1 MLDIK
6 TKANS
11 QRFLTQSR
19 LHSFDCSLDEALK
32 TIRAFE
38 VNKAH
43 GHRHVA
49 SGERGRGLLC
59 PFFSKLRESALILF
73 IYGLSFSFKMLF

>member
-38 VNKAH
+38 VNKAQ
-43 GHRHVA
+43 GHRRVT
-49 SGERGRGLLC
+49 SGGNGEGSPLPFLFKIERKC
-59 PFFSKLRESALILF
+59 PDF
-73 IYGLSFSFKMLF
+73 IHL